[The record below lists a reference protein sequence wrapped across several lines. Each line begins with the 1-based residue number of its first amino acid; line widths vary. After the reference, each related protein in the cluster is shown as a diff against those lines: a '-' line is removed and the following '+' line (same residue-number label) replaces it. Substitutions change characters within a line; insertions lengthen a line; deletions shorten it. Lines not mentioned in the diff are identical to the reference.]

1 MIFASK
7 LPSRNSPNRVTRVVS
22 GVVFFTVM
30 LMHAPFGV
38 LVVTV
43 IVP

>member
-1 MIFASK
+1 MMRASK
-7 LPSRNSPNRVTRVVS
+7 LPSRNSPNKVTRVVS

-30 LMHAPFGV
+30 LMQAPFGLRFV
-38 LVVTV
+38 RA

>member
-1 MIFASK
+1 
-7 LPSRNSPNRVTRVVS
+7 VS

-30 LMHAPFGV
+30 LMQAPFG
-38 LVVTV
+38 LRVVRT

>member
-7 LPSRNSPNRVTRVVS
+7 LPSRNSPNNVTFVVS

-30 LMHAPFGV
+30 LMHAPFGWQFV
-38 LVVTV
+38 AA